1 MRDEDPNFSFYKENC
16 KKTSIILANALE
28 FWTKSWQFYWIS
40 GKESEWKQKWWFFR
54 KMKKK
59 RWSKWWSK
67 WKNNEKGSRNLHFLF
82 FFGGCQNFHL
92 NLHFFII
99 FFSCSFESSF
109 FYHFFLVV
117 HLNFVF
123 FFIFFVSPLGCS
135 FLSILNCCLHQFWMK
150 SLSP

>member
-1 MRDEDPNFSFYKENC
+1 MRGEDPNFSFYKENC

-28 FWTKSWQFYWIS
+28 FWTKSFQFYWIS

-67 WKNNEKGSRNLHFLF
+67 WKKMKRVREICIFCIFWGVAKMFIWIF
-82 FFGGCQNFHL
+82 IC
-92 NLHFFII
+92 FII